1 MPQLAGGELGLVL
14 GCEWRL
20 GITPELHVPEGKA
33 AITLMD
39 FSPLLLICAVPLGA
53 KRCPRCQ
60 GNKGCKAGWGR
71 MRGQAWP
78 SDWMEYNSLLL
89 QQLKDGRTH
98 PAGYLG
104 KGAVPGTGVGPVRP
118 AGAQACGPR
127 ACPRAL

>member
-1 MPQLAGGELGLVL
+1 MPK
-14 GCEWRL
+14 
-20 GITPELHVPEGKA
+20 GKA
-33 AITLMD
+33 AISLMD

-60 GNKGCKAGWGR
+60 GNKGCEAGWGR
-71 MRGQAWP
+71 MRGQARP

-89 QQLKDGRTH
+89 QQLKEGSTH

-104 KGAVPGTGVGPVRP
+104 KGAGVGPVRP

-127 ACPRAL
+127 ACPRTL